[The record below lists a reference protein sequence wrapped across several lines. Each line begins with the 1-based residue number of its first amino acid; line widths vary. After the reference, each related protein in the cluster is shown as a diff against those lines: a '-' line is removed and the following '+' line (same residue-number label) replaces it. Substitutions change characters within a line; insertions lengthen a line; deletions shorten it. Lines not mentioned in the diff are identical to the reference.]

1 MIHFIWLAVYVAT
14 GFIAIWIGISIARRR
29 VRDLQLVSDSLD
41 NFFKAAEPLM
51 SDKAVPVM
59 IVRTVKYLSQQSG
72 RPQLARRFLRHYV
85 RGRLGRG
92 QKNEDAQVLSSAIK
106 SMTLLQ
112 RERFYA
118 SVMFAMISSAAS
130 DLLFS
135 ALYLRIVKS
144 FLSKA
149 GTLEGPTSP
158 ERIVSVALDI
168 TSHRKFKA
176 PRADLE
182 AKPA

>member
-1 MIHFIWLAVYVAT
+1 MTQLIWLAVYVAT
-14 GFIAIWIGISIARRR
+14 GLIAISIGISIARRR

-41 NFFKAAEPLM
+41 NFLEAAEPLM

-59 IVRTVKYLSQQSG
+59 IVRTVKYLAQQSG

-92 QKNEDAQVLSSAIK
+92 QESKDARVLSSAIK
-106 SMTLLQ
+106 SLTLLQ